1 MARNAAQVFESIAKE
16 RLLGPVDLENAKTR
30 WDKPNRPNLESAQH
44 CVKWLVTNHFI
55 TPFQAE
61 HLLLGKSDALRIDEY
76 VVREKVV
83 DGPFAEGFIGADSLN
98 RQVVL
103 QLGNTAPTASGSKT
117 PNLDELKKTISLL
130 DKVEN
135 NHLQK
140 AVGCGVHQGRAFIAW
155 QWWEGC
161 SLGTAMAKKGKVQP
175 QKACRIFATVLAGAQ
190 SLHEAGLRV
199 GKVDLDSV
207 FLAIEPGKGEGRVV
221 KLLGPGIQPDWVNG
235 DVRLGLSSHQD
246 EVYSIGKAMYRAI
259 TGSAV
264 SEDGKMRAPVASLT
278 PDIPEHLA
286 EFLDQLTDP
295 DPAIRFTDA
304 KVAGKAL
311 RILIATEEGESTGGK
326 DQDPLAEVKPAVNS
340 NPATKDD
347 SEIGEDGQDWLSGK
361 ISTLLEKA
369 GITPR
374 ELVFLSAG
382 ALATVM
388 FLLLGLW
395 LVGDLMPLIA
405 LGLGAMGGYYLN
417 AWLAKRPQAE

>member
-1 MARNAAQVFESIAKE
+1 
-16 RLLGPVDLENAKTR
+16 
-30 WDKPNRPNLESAQH
+30 
-44 CVKWLVTNHFI
+44 
-55 TPFQAE
+55 
-61 HLLLGKSDALRIDEY
+61 
-76 VVREKVV
+76 
-83 DGPFAEGFIGADSLN
+83 
-98 RQVVL
+98 
-103 QLGNTAPTASGSKT
+103 
-117 PNLDELKKTISLL
+117 
-130 DKVEN
+130 
-135 NHLQK
+135 
-140 AVGCGVHQGRAFIAW
+140 
-155 QWWEGC
+155 
-161 SLGTAMAKKGKVQP
+161 
-175 QKACRIFATVLAGAQ
+175 
-190 SLHEAGLRV
+190 
-199 GKVDLDSV
+199 
-207 FLAIEPGKGEGRVV
+207 
-221 KLLGPGIQPDWVNG
+221 
-235 DVRLGLSSHQD
+235 
-246 EVYSIGKAMYRAI
+246 MYRAI

-264 SEDGKMRAPVASLT
+264 SEDGKMSAPVASLT

-417 AWLAKRPQAE
+417 AWLAKRTQAE